1 MKKEWNPGHK
11 WLPQKQKKAFR
22 IMKLTFLFS
31 VCFAMS
37 LSATSLAQQRVS
49 MQLGETK
56 LKKVFEEIQR
66 QTNHVLVYSDDQLRL
81 NGKVTANFEDATV
94 EDVLGEVLQGMGMTF
109 RFENDYIVITRG
121 EEQVLPQT
129 PESVKVSGTVK
140 DKEGHALPG
149 VTVLIKGTQIG
160 VATDVEGKFSLN
172 VPDNQSLT
180 LVFSMVG
187 MKTQEVSPSDTEN
200 VVVVMEEEASDL
212 DEAIVIGYGTATKKD
227 LTGSVARFDSQI
239 LEESVAPNVAHMMQ
253 GQIPG
258 LSVLTGDGAPGSSAK
273 LEIRGVPSLGSVSP
287 LIVVDNVPMTSDFDI
302 NELNPDDI
310 ENIDVLKGA
319 SSAAIYGSRAAGG
332 VIMITTKNG
341 KRNQKPVINYSYDI
355 GISSLVEPINTLNTD
370 EFKMLLLEAARNT
383 AKAEGYNDINDY
395 SWYRTYTSPGYFGEE
410 TTPWMEYIMQN
421 GITQQHRVSLR
432 GGSENIGY
440 NASFGYT
447 REEGEVKS
455 TQFDRYTYNAGFNAD
470 INPYVKATVNVSGT
484 ISKRLNNGS
493 TLSIAAE
500 ARPDIKAYN
509 EDGTLYLHSFENAYG
524 TISYYKNPII
534 EMLENTTTTKMNNMR
549 LTGNLEFKILPELSL
564 LAQYSYQSRK
574 SETES
579 YQSSRT
585 NVGSGYWGDQKG
597 AGSKGNDNVSN
608 HEVEVRLTY
617 DNTFNDIHRLTAVGV
632 YTYTKE
638 RNDNYNVATSDFSD
652 DYIQNAVW
660 QGANPADYSWIS
672 GDASGSLMLSYVGR
686 VDYRLLDRYLVTAS
700 VRADGSSRFAPDNRW
715 GIFPSVALGWVIT
728 EENFMQS
735 VPWISFLKL
744 RAGWGKTGNG
754 WVGEYGWRTMF
765 TNTDYENSP
774 AVVPSTIGNDNL
786 KWETT
791 KQWDLGLDYA
801 FLEHQRIR
809 GTLGFYLKKTDGLL
823 YPFTMAPS
831 TGMSSTQINF
841 ANIENKGVEF
851 DITADIIQNQDWNW
865 SFGFN
870 INKNL
875 NKITN
880 IDAEF
885 VSYPGSAYLGS
896 TVIQEGESLGLIY
909 GFETNGIFQN
919 QAQIDY
925 YESLNPDYRY
935 QEEYDY
941 RQTIPGDLI
950 LVDQNGDGR
959 VNVTWNNYEDMVV
972 LGCSRPKFEGGF
984 NTRLGWKGLTLSLQ
998 ATFSYGA
1005 KKIWDAY
1012 ADQFNFSSSTPANV
1026 LDIALKRWTPENPNN
1041 EYPCMRLDYYSNYF
1055 TDFSVFKASYLK
1067 ISNINLNYE
1076 LPKHIIEKTKIFEK
1090 ANFFVSVNNVHT
1102 FTSYPGPS
1110 PESFSTDVIAGASRD
1125 SDTYPK
1131 TRTFNFGVNVT
1142 IK

>member
-37 LSATSLAQQRVS
+37 LSATTLAQQRVS

-121 EEQVLPQT
+121 EEQMLPQT

-172 VPDNQSLT
+172 IPDNQSLT

-341 KRNQKPVINYSYDI
+341 KRNQKPVINYSYNI
-355 GISSLVEPINTLNTD
+355 GISSLVDPVNTLNAD
-370 EFKMLLLEAARNT
+370 EYKMLLLEAARNS
-383 AKAEGYNDINDY
+383 AKADGYENIEK
-395 SWYRTYTSPGYFGEE
+395 SPWYKTYVESGFFGEDS
-410 TTPWMEYIMQN
+410 TPWMKYIMQN
-421 GITQQHRVSLR
+421 GKNQQHRLSLR
-432 GGSENIGY
+432 GGSENISY

-447 REEGEVKS
+447 QEKGEVKS
-455 TQFDRYTYNAGFNAD
+455 TSFDRYTYSASFNAD
-470 INPYVKATVNVSGT
+470 VNPYVKATVKVSGT
-484 ISKRLNNGS
+484 ISERMNNGS
-493 TLSIAAE
+493 TLSSAAE
-500 ARPDIKAYN
+500 ARPDIRAYN
-509 EDGTLYLHSFENAYG
+509 EDGTLYLHHFESSTYG
-524 TISYYKNPII
+524 TLYYANPII
-534 EMLENTTTTKMNNMR
+534 EMLENTTTTQMNNMR
-549 LTGNLEFKILPELSL
+549 LTGNLNFNILPNLSL
-564 LAQYSYQSRK
+564 LTQYTYQSRK
-574 SETES
+574 SETDS

-585 NVGSGYWGDQKG
+585 YVGSGYWSDQQG
-597 AGSKGNDNVSN
+597 QASKSNGNVTN
-608 HEVEVRLTY
+608 HEIEIRLTY
-617 DNTFNDIHRLTAVGV
+617 DAIFNKIHHLTAVGA

-638 RNDNYNVATSDFSD
+638 KSNYYGVTTTDFSD
-652 DYIQNAVW
+652 DYVQNAVW
-660 QGANPADYSWIS
+660 QGANPADYNWITGNS
-672 GDASGSLMLSYVGR
+672 SGSLMLSYIGR
-686 VDYRLLDRYLVTAS
+686 IDYRLLDRYLITAS
-700 VRADGSSRFAPDNRW
+700 VRTDGSSRFAPDNRW

-823 YPFTMAPS
+823 YTFTMAPS
-831 TGMSSTQINF
+831 TGMNSTKVNL
-841 ANIENKGVEF
+841 ANIENKGIEF
-851 DITADIIQNQDWNW
+851 DITADIIQKQNWDW
-865 SFGFN
+865 SFTFN

-880 IDAEF
+880 IDGEF
-885 VSYPGSAYLGS
+885 VSYPGSTSLGN
-896 TVIQEGESLGLIY
+896 TVIQEGKSLGLIY
-909 GFETNGIFQN
+909 GYETDGVFQS
-919 QAQIDY
+919 QEEIDY

-935 QEEYDY
+935 QEQYSY
-941 RQTIPGDLI
+941 RQTIPGDLK

-959 VNVTWNNYEDMVV
+959 VNVTYGNYEDMVV

-984 NTRLGWKGLTLSLQ
+984 NTRIRWKGLSLSMQ
-998 ATFSYGA
+998 ATYSYGA
-1005 KKIWDAY
+1005 KKVWEAY
-1012 ADQFNFSSSTPANV
+1012 ADQFQFNSVTPNNL
-1026 LDIALKRWTPENPNN
+1026 LDIALNRWTPENPNN
-1041 EYPCMRLDYYSNYF
+1041 EYPCMRLNFIATSF
-1055 TDFSVFKASYLK
+1055 SDFSVFKASYLK
-1067 ISNINLNYE
+1067 ISNINLTYK
-1076 LPKHIIEKTKIFEK
+1076 LPQFITNASKVFDKIE
-1090 ANFFVSVNNVHT
+1090 FFVSANNIYT

-1110 PESFSTDVIAGASRD
+1110 PESFSSNVISGASID

-1131 TRTFNFGVNVT
+1131 TRTFNFGINVT